1 MSQSTTTSTTTVMS
15 PAFVEGAV
23 SLRELHEEYRA
34 ASAALKAA
42 TERKKEIVARA
53 EALLATIDD
62 PIKGIS
68 EDGYTIK
75 LSRPYKTADKI
86 DWAGMYASLHPR
98 TKALIENAVKAFTT
112 PGGWAKQHVVW

>member
-1 MSQSTTTSTTTVMS
+1 MSAITTTTVMS

-42 TERKKEIVARA
+42 TDRKKAVVAQA
-53 EALLATIDD
+53 EALLATVED

-75 LSRPYKTADKI
+75 LSRSYKTADKI
-86 DWAGMYASLHPR
+86 NWEEMYNSLHPR
-98 TKALIENAVKAFTT
+98 TKALIENAVRAFTT

>member
-1 MSQSTTTSTTTVMS
+1 MPQSTTTIMS

-34 ASAALKAA
+34 ANAALKAA
-42 TERKKEIVARA
+42 TARKKAVVARA
-53 EALLATIDD
+53 EALLATIED

-86 DWAGMYASLHPR
+86 DWAGMYASLQPR
-98 TKALIENAVKAFTT
+98 TKALIKNAMRTFTT
-112 PGGWAKQHVVW
+112 PGDWAKQHVVW

>member
-1 MSQSTTTSTTTVMS
+1 MSQSTTTTVLS
-15 PAFVEGAV
+15 PAFVEGV

-34 ASAALKAA
+34 ANAALKAA
-42 TERKKEIVARA
+42 TDRKKAVVARA
-53 EALLATIDD
+53 EALLATVED
-62 PIKGIS
+62 PIKGLS
-68 EDGYTIK
+68 EDGYSIK